1 VIGDSMN
8 ELGIIWLGVI
18 FLALGA
24 LLVIASRNPKRNSL
38 TRMLFTVMTSLQIP
52 GLMKDETLVLMQ
64 GVGLCIF
71 GLALITRWL
80 FL

>member
-1 VIGDSMN
+1 MN
-8 ELGIIWLGVI
+8 EHGIIWLGLI

-24 LLVIASRNPKRNSL
+24 LLVIASRNPRRNFL
-38 TRMLFTVMTSLQIP
+38 TRMLFTVMTALQMP

>member
-1 VIGDSMN
+1 
-8 ELGIIWLGVI
+8 
-18 FLALGA
+18 
-24 LLVIASRNPKRNSL
+24 
-38 TRMLFTVMTSLQIP
+38 MLFTVMTSLQIP